1 MLACARIGAVHSII
15 FGGFSPDSIATR
27 ITDCESEYLITADE
41 GVRGGKIIPLK
52 KIADEA
58 LDQCPGVKKC
68 VVVERTGNQVDWN
81 NETLEE
87 TKSLLSSKNISVSI
101 HNFDLREKD
110 RINELPDKII
120 ELHNN
125 IDIIFNNAG
134 LSVVGTVDEVDEE
147 DWNFGMDILL
157 NSVIQM
163 STVFLPHLRKR
174 PVSAIVNTSSIF
186 GLFSVPK
193 QSIYNVG
200 KFGVKAFTESLALEM
215 EMAESP
221 VEVYCVFPGHI
232 GTNIYHASKFKS
244 FEADDAGA
252 AIFGAYAS
260 TIEEAAD
267 QFKNNAPSSPEYA
280 AKVIIKNIK
289 KKNKRILI
297 GADAHF
303 YDLMSRLFPKHF
315 LKIIWVWPFLRNL
328 FSRNK

>member
-1 MLACARIGAVHSII
+1 MKDFNNKVA
-15 FGGFSPDSIATR
+15 
-27 ITDCESEYLITADE
+27 LITGAGSGIGRALALQLAEE
-41 GVRGGKIIPLK
+41 GCNL
-52 KIADEA
+52 A
-58 LDQCPGVKKC
+58 L
-68 VVVERTGNQVDWN
+68 VDWN

-87 TKSLLSSKNISVSI
+87 TKSLLSSKNISVST
-101 HNFDLREKD
+101 HNFDLRDKD
-110 RINELPDKII
+110 RINELPEKII

-134 LSVVGTVDEVDEE
+134 LSVVGTVDEVDED
-147 DWNFGMDILL
+147 DWNFGIDILL

-215 EMAESP
+215 EIAESP

-252 AIFGAYAS
+252 AIFGANAS

-303 YDLMSRLFPKHF
+303 YDLMSRLSPKHF
-315 LKIIWVWPFLRNL
+315 LKIIWVWPFFRNL
-328 FSRNK
+328 FTRNK

>member
-1 MLACARIGAVHSII
+1 MKDFNNKVA
-15 FGGFSPDSIATR
+15 
-27 ITDCESEYLITADE
+27 LITGAGSGIGRALALQLAEE
-41 GVRGGKIIPLK
+41 GCNL
-52 KIADEA
+52 A
-58 LDQCPGVKKC
+58 L
-68 VVVERTGNQVDWN
+68 VDWN

-87 TKSLLSSKNISVSI
+87 TKSLLSSKNISVST
-101 HNFDLREKD
+101 HNFDLRDKD

-134 LSVVGTVDEVDEE
+134 LSVVGTVDEVDED

-252 AIFGAYAS
+252 AIFGANAS

-303 YDLMSRLFPKHF
+303 YDLMSRLSPKHF

>member
-1 MLACARIGAVHSII
+1 MIDDIYVFDDII
-15 FGGFSPDSIATR
+15 EKPYQ
-27 ITDCESEYLITADE
+27 ELI
-41 GVRGGKIIPLK
+41 K
-52 KIADEA
+52 
-58 LDQCPGVKKC
+58 
-68 VVVERTGNQVDWN
+68 
-81 NETLEE
+81 ETL
-87 TKSLLSSKNISVSI
+87 LGG
-101 HNFDLREKD
+101 
-110 RINELPDKII
+110 DKPP
-120 ELHNN
+120 
-125 IDIIFNNAG
+125 
-134 LSVVGTVDEVDEE
+134 TVDEVDEE
-147 DWNFGMDILL
+147 DWKFGMDILL

-163 STVFLPHLRKR
+163 STVFLPYLQKR
-174 PVSAIVNTSSIF
+174 SVSAIVNTSSIF

-252 AIFGAYAS
+252 AIFGANAS

-328 FSRNK
+328 FTRNK